1 MTSRFG
7 WTGATYPSGCQPGGG
22 TRTIAAPTIMKQRYI
37 APMTRKVS
45 AMPIWP
51 GVENRLISH
60 TDSGEAMNA
69 PPPKPMIAMPVAMP
83 GRSGNQRIKVET
95 GEI

>member
-1 MTSRFG
+1 M
-7 WTGATYPSGCQPGGG
+7 
-22 TRTIAAPTIMKQRYI
+22 
-37 APMTRKVS
+37 KVS
-45 AMPIWP
+45 ATPTWV
-51 GVENRLISH
+51 GVENCRISH

-83 GRSGNQRIKVET
+83 GLSGNHLIKVET

>member
-1 MTSRFG
+1 MT
-7 WTGATYPSGCQPGGG
+7 
-22 TRTIAAPTIMKQRYI
+22 M
-37 APMTRKVS
+37 KVS
-45 AMPIWP
+45 ATPIWV
-51 GVENRLISH
+51 GVENLCMSQ

-83 GRSGNQRIKVET
+83 GRSGNHLIRVET